1 MKRYFLRLIAFLIIA
16 CWLVLQPAEAT
27 NNNASETIIKSNNDN
42 RVGLGFTSNL
52 YSTNRGLIES
62 VGFSWK
68 IWTSRGFDLQ
78 GLFFTDRETDVWA
91 ANRFLYTS
99 QIKSLGK
106 LYVGWGMN
114 YPILRVETDSKEK
127 TSDGPWVEA
136 LLGFE
141 YFFSDRTDFGYSIE
155 VGVNP
160 LEFKRRNSE
169 DKLGVRLQLT
179 YHNYF

>member
-1 MKRYFLRLIAFLIIA
+1 MERHFIRLFAFLTIA
-16 CWLVLQPAEAT
+16 CWLALQPAEAT
-27 NNNASETIIKSNNDN
+27 NNNVSETIIKPNNDN
-42 RVGLGFTSNL
+42 RVGLGFTTTF
-52 YSTNRGLIES
+52 YSTNRGLVES

-68 IWTSRGFDLQ
+68 IWTSRNFDLQ
-78 GLFFTDRETDVWA
+78 GLFFTNRGTDVWA
-91 ANRFLYTS
+91 ANRFLYIS

-106 LYVGWGMN
+106 LYFGWGMN
-114 YPILRVETDSKEK
+114 YPILQAGMDSKVK
-127 TSDGPWVEA
+127 TSDGPWFET

-141 YFFSDRTDFGYSIE
+141 YFFSDRTDFGYAIE

-160 LEFKRRNSE
+160 LELRRENSE